1 MNQWCEKCRDKQ
13 NINIEF
19 TLTYLA
25 FVQIG
30 HVVSGHLLFDEEV
43 LNSKITGIF
52 RSPIVL
58 IALIQSTLHDIEST
72 STSTGTESK
81 FRKFFE
87 HEYYE
92 DKTGRYHYFWH
103 QIPVPAK
110 FLNQKPTGIFWFD
123 NKIWE
128 QYEFEIDWD
137 DGEFSTIFPT
147 GPGWDCETGST
158 WWRAGRYLDTSEDAD
173 EETKQLIRL
182 IAGSNNKFLSPNH

>member
-1 MNQWCEKCRDKQ
+1 MG
-13 NINIEF
+13 
-19 TLTYLA
+19 

-52 RSPIVL
+52 RSPIDW
-58 IALIQSTLHDIEST
+58 LIQSTLHDIETT
-72 STSTGTESK
+72 STSTGPESK
-81 FRKFFE
+81 FHKFFE
-87 HEYYE
+87 HEYYK
-92 DKTGRYHYFWH
+92 DKTGRYHYFRHW
-103 QIPVPAK
+103 ILVPAK
-110 FLNQKPTGIFWFD
+110 SLNWKPTGIFWFD

-128 QYEFEIDWD
+128 QYKFEIYWD

-147 GPGWDCETGST
+147 GPGWDGKTGPT
-158 WWRAGRYLDTSEDAD
+158 WWRAGRHLDTSEDAD